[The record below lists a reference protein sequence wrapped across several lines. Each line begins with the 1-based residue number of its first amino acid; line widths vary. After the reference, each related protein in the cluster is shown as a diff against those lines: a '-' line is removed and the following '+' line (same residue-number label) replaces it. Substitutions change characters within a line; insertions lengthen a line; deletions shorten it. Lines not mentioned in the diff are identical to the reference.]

1 MSDDR
6 TTRQCE
12 RDMGNVVHGC
22 CTLCHAT
29 PDEPCRLHP
38 TKREE
43 RLEEAL
49 WRIAQWA
56 DAYPYEV
63 FPEVDA
69 EYHSRARKALEA
81 DGMTLDRLS
90 ASAMRHVVQGVGKIA
105 KEALR

>member
-1 MSDDR
+1 MASEPQTTDHAGNLRAAADYLGGTYDGLDDELR
-6 TTRQCE
+6 AAAAE
-12 RDMGNVVHGC
+12 I
-22 CTLCHAT
+22 
-29 PDEPCRLHP
+29 
-38 TKREE
+38 E
-43 RLEEAL
+43 RLEEAV

-69 EYHSRARKALEA
+69 EYHSRARKVLEA

-105 KEALR
+105 KEALSR